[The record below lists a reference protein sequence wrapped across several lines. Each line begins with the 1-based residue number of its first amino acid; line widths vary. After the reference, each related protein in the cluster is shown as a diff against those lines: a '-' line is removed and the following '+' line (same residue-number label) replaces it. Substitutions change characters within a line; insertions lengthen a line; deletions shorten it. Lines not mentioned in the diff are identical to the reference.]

1 MFGSEKKTGGYPKTG
16 QVVEIPIEDIAQNPE
31 QTRQAFSYEKLLALS
46 VSIAEN
52 GLLQPVTV
60 CLQNGRPQ
68 LIAGERRLRAAKL
81 ACMKRIPCLI
91 ADRTE
96 RDRAVLTLA
105 ENLQREALNPFEEAQ
120 AIARL
125 IHVHGLSQEEVAYR
139 LGYAQPTVANKLR
152 LLRLPSEQRE
162 KILAAGLTERHAR
175 ALLRIEDPGLRD
187 TMLDKV
193 IRDKMTVA
201 GTERMVEAALTG
213 RRRKLPPPLLRDV
226 RVFAAATALTATL
239 ALNEVLVLQGA
250 LTDASYGHLQASEQW
265 LNAPLCAVNV
275 LIALLMLWTSFDLCV
290 RRHTLAWREP
300 EAPEPDRGGAPRSDH
315 GLHMVKWDY
324 LLMAGLPH
332 DLLRRHLRQRLF
344 RGALQRRREL
354 DGPLLGPLQPGGDLP
369 LAVVRALH
377 AGADHRV

>member
-16 QVVEIPIEDIAQNPE
+16 QVVEIPIEDIIQSPDQPR
-31 QTRQAFSYEKLLALS
+31 QTFSYEKLLALS

-60 CLQNGRPQ
+60 CLQNGKPQ

-81 ACMKRIPCLI
+81 AGMKRIPCLI

-152 LLRLPSEQRE
+152 LLRLPADQRE
-162 KILAAGLTERHAR
+162 KMLAAGLTERHAR
-175 ALLRIEDPGLRD
+175 ALLRIEEPALRE
-187 TMLDKV
+187 TLLNKV

-201 GTERMVEAALTG
+201 GTERMVEATLTG
-213 RRRKLPPPLLRDV
+213 RRRKLPPPVLRDV
-226 RVFAAATALTATL
+226 RVFSNTIEKA
-239 ALNEVLVLQGA
+239 LQGMQ
-250 LTDASYGHLQASEQW
+250 QAGVRAYSEK
-265 LNAPLCAVNV
+265 NETEEYVEYR
-275 LIALLMLWTSFDLCV
+275 V
-290 RRHTLAWREP
+290 RILKK
-300 EAPEPDRGGAPRSDH
+300 PDRQA
-315 GLHMVKWDY
+315 
-324 LLMAGLPH
+324 AGT
-332 DLLRRHLRQRLF
+332 
-344 RGALQRRREL
+344 
-354 DGPLLGPLQPGGDLP
+354 
-369 LAVVRALH
+369 
-377 AGADHRV
+377 